1 MPNFITSYLG
11 SKVTPGQAGNQFWAL
26 VYVLIIFAGVALT
39 VMWLLNWIE
48 RKALAHFQVRL
59 GPMRVGPHGLLQ
71 PFADA
76 LKLILKED
84 IIPAQADQ
92 FVFWVAPMI
101 GLLASFTVYTVIP
114 FGPSQAVSDMNIGIL
129 FMLGVSSLGVLGIVV
144 AGWASNSHYPLIGA
158 LRSSAQMVS
167 YEVAMGLAVVSAILM
182 TSMNASGT
190 GTLSMIGIVRAQQ
203 QQGIWFIFKFFPL
216 GLIAF
221 VIFAIAMVAETN
233 RTPFDLAE
241 AESELTAGYHTEYS
255 GLRWSLFMLAEY
267 AAMIAVS
274 SIAVTLWLG
283 GWMHPFPNLLNG
295 PVWEF
300 IFSLFPGLTFL
311 GVAAIAFIGTAR
323 MPAHSFFKIQRI
335 GLAVFAAVL
344 GFIALLLFVIA
355 VAGRS
360 ADASLAARFREGID
374 YVYWFLLK
382 VAVFIY
388 LFIWYRATWPR
399 YRFDQLMKIGWKV
412 MLPISLG
419 VLVVTAIVGVIFS

>member
-11 SKVTPGQAGNQFWAL
+11 SKVTPGEAGNQFWAL
-26 VYVLIIFAGVALT
+26 IYVFIIFAGVALT

-84 IIPAQADQ
+84 IIPTEADQ
-92 FVFWVAPMI
+92 FVFWVAPLI

-190 GTLSMIGIVRAQQ
+190 GTLSMLGIVRAQQ

-274 SIAVTLWLG
+274 SIAVALWIG
-283 GWMHPFPNLLNG
+283 GWMHPFPNLLST
-295 PVWEF
+295 PAWEF
-300 IFSLFPGLTFL
+300 VFSLFPGLTFL
-311 GVAAIAFIGTAR
+311 GIAAIAFIGAAR

-335 GLAVFAAVL
+335 GLAVFAALL
-344 GFIALLLFVIA
+344 GFVALLLFVIA

-360 ADASLAARFREGID
+360 ADGSLAARFREGID
-374 YVYWFLLK
+374 YLYWFLLK

-399 YRFDQLMKIGWKV
+399 YRFDQLMRIGWKV

-419 VLVVTAIVGVIFS
+419 VLMLTAIVGVIVS